1 MIQKCL
7 NSFVHFAH
15 LCGKIFFQLEAAMP
29 RYVAFLRAI
38 NIGGRVVKM
47 DRLRKLFEELFFA
60 DVETFIASGN
70 VIFES
75 SAGNRA
81 SLEAKIEKHLSE
93 ALGYEV
99 TAFLRT
105 TDEVRS
111 IADYQPFPEEA
122 AKKAGAFVVGFLR
135 MTLDKKAEK
144 ILRGFKSPIDD
155 FQIKNREI
163 YWLCKKRQS
172 QSKFSNAAFEKAL
185 GLRSTFRGM
194 NTIKNLAKKLGQ

>member
-1 MIQKCL
+1 
-7 NSFVHFAH
+7 
-15 LCGKIFFQLEAAMP
+15 MP

-47 DRLRKLFEELFFA
+47 DRLRGLFEELPYTN
-60 DVETFIASGN
+60 VETFIASGN

-75 SAGNRA
+75 RVKNMAG
-81 SLEAKIEKHLSE
+81 LESRIERHLAD

-105 TDEVRS
+105 AEEVAA
-111 IADYQPFPEEA
+111 IARYQPFQDGDVN
-122 AKKAGAFVVGFLR
+122 KAGAFVVGFLKKP
-135 MTLDKKAEK
+135 LDRNAGKV
-144 ILRGFKSPIDD
+144 LTGFKSAIDD
-155 FQIKNREI
+155 FHLHEREI
-163 YWLCKKRQS
+163 YWLCKRRQS

-194 NTIKNLAKKLGQ
+194 NTIKNLAEKLGTPRDQA